1 MVGQTKQKRSLQALL
16 YLLPALLG
24 IGTFIIYPLIR
35 SFSMSFYDPDTFNVF
50 FHVGDGF
57 TLKNYTEV
65 LTDKYFFI
73 ALKNTMIYTLTSVP
87 LSIIIALIIAVLLNS
102 KIRFGK
108 FYQTI
113 YFLPYVTNVIAIGL
127 AFQFIFHSNYGF
139 LNYLLGLI
147 GIDPVQ
153 WLNDPK
159 MTMATLVIFGVWG
172 GLAFKI
178 IVFLA
183 GLQNIDPQFYQ
194 AAKVDGTSK
203 WRVFT
208 KITIP
213 LLSPIIAYI
222 TIISVIGAFKTY
234 AQVVA
239 LYGVKPGPNGSSS
252 ALTIVYYVYE
262 KFYNEAQYPT
272 AAAASVILFIIILM
286 FTFVQQ
292 YINKKKV
299 HY

>member
-24 IGTFIIYPLIR
+24 IGTFVVYPLIR
-35 SFSMSFYDPDTFNVF
+35 SFSMSFYDPDTYNVF
-50 FHVGDGF
+50 SHVGDGL
-57 TLKNYTEV
+57 TLKNYVDV

-222 TIISVIGAFKTY
+222 TIISIIGAFKTY
-234 AQVVA
+234 AQVIA

-262 KFYNEAQYPT
+262 KFYNEHQYPT